1 METLKLLANAF
12 YVLALL
18 GSLGL
23 LAYFTAVGLNLMA
36 MPNGFWGG

>member
-23 LAYFTAVGLNLMA
+23 LVYFAAIALNLMA